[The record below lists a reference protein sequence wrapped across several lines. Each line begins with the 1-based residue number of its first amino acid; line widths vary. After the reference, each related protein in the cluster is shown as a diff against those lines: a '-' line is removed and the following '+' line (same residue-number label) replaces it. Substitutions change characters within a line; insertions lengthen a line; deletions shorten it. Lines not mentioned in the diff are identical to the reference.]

1 MVCQNC
7 YTQGNRGGAYCSGCG
22 TAFAASAYAGRPRLM
37 RPRHGRVFAGVCA
50 AFAEQY
56 GWDPIL
62 VRLALVALVL
72 FGCGSGVLLYV
83 VAWMVIPN
91 APQLWMP
98 PAPPS
103 APTETQAA
111 A

>member
-7 YTQGNRGGAYCSGCG
+7 YQQGNRGGAYCSGCG
-22 TAFAASAYAGRPRLM
+22 TAFTASTFAGRPRLT

-62 VRLALVALVL
+62 VRLGLVALVL
-72 FGCGSGVLLYV
+72 FGCGSGVLLYL

-91 APQLWMP
+91 APLVWMP
-98 PAPPS
+98 PVPPS
-103 APTETQAA
+103 APTDAQATA
-111 A
+111 